1 MEKGCAVRGMGVGVI
16 GGAGS
21 VGTIGVVVGVE
32 TAVISEGVEPISI
45 VKTWQAGISNANI
58 KGMNKLRRISII
70 IAAHE
75 VSGSAINQLLTESS
89 YRDPAG
95 KIYTSYAVQGKV
107 GGVWT
112 GEARPNTPN
121 PPPTA

>member
-21 VGTIGVVVGVE
+21 VGTIGVVVDVE
-32 TAVISEGVEPISI
+32 TAVISEDVEPISM

-58 KGMNKLRRISII
+58 KGKNKLRRISTI
-70 IAAHE
+70 IAAHK
-75 VSGSAINQLLTESS
+75 VRSSAINQLLTESS
-89 YRDPAG
+89 YRYPAG

-107 GGVWT
+107 GGVP
-112 GEARPNTPN
+112 RQLRKS
-121 PPPTA
+121 